1 MPRQEASGPS
11 SKSWVLHLWPA
22 KCCLQM
28 SLVVLENPQESMLRG
43 WGDDLVREALA
54 KQAQGPEVELQN
66 PFK

>member
-1 MPRQEASGPS
+1 
-11 SKSWVLHLWPA
+11 
-22 KCCLQM
+22 M